1 MQDLDEKGE
10 SETRSLPGINNLSL
24 SRRLLTWGV
33 ELRGIHPV
41 SVEDRTETQFS
52 KIFFIWLSANTN
64 ILSFS
69 AGTLGP
75 VAFGLGLRDACLTIL
90 FFNLLCAAPPAYFST
105 WGPKLGLRQMCAS
118 RYTFGYY
125 GVMVPSLLAL
135 VGGIGFCILNSIL
148 GGQALASVG
157 NISWTV
163 GIVIIAVISLVV
175 SFCGLKV
182 LSWSAL
188 STPTHERKMTL
199 TPHFR
204 RYERLAW
211 IPVLLVFLVAVGVGG
226 KNFVNTPA
234 AAPATASQIL
244 TFGATIAGFTM
255 TWAAFGA
262 DYTAYFHPGVSS
274 LRVFLYSYLGLNIP
288 IITLQCL
295 GAAAAISAPSVPDW
309 DAGYA
314 GGNVGGLV
322 DGMLHP
328 VGGFGKFLMVLLSLS
343 VTANNA
349 PTIYSLC
356 MGFQTLVPPL
366 VVVPRYVF
374 SVFATAV
381 IIPLSIVGQHKFY
394 SALSN
399 FLGLIGYWAG
409 AWVSALFVEHLYFRK
424 GNFANYEIRHWNVP
438 SKLPLGAAALGA
450 SALSFALVIP
460 SMSQVWYTGPIGRRT
475 GDIGFEFALVVTALL
490 YIPLRHLEKHW
501 RGV

>member
-10 SETRSLPGINNLSL
+10 SETRSLPGIDNLSL

-41 SVEDRTETQFS
+41 SVEDRTEKQFS
-52 KIFFIWLSANTN
+52 KIFFIWLSANTS
-64 ILSFS
+64 ILTFS
-69 AGTLGP
+69 TGTLGP

-125 GVMVPSLLAL
+125 GVMVPSLLSL
-135 VGGIGFCILNSIL
+135 VSGIGFCILNSIL

-163 GIVIIAVISLVV
+163 GIVIIAVISFVV

-182 LSWSAL
+182 LSW
-188 STPTHERKMTL
+188 
-199 TPHFR
+199 
-204 RYERLAW
+204 YERLAW

-226 KNFVNTPA
+226 ENFVNTPA

-244 TFGATIAGFTM
+244 TFGATIAGFTL

-262 DYTAYFHPGVSS
+262 DYTAYFHPSVSS
-274 LRVFLYSYLGLNIP
+274 LRVFSYSYLGLNIP

-343 VTANNA
+343 VTASNA
-349 PTIYSLC
+349 PTIYSLSI
-356 MGFQTLVPPL
+356 GFQTLVPPL

-374 SVFATAV
+374 SAFATAV

-399 FLGLIGYWAG
+399 FLGVIGYWAG

>member
-10 SETRSLPGINNLSL
+10 SETRSLPGIDNLSF
-24 SRRLLTWGV
+24 SRRLYTWGV

-41 SVEDRTETQFS
+41 SVEDRTEKQFS
-52 KIFFIWLSANTN
+52 KIFFIWLSANTS
-64 ILSFS
+64 ILTFS
-69 AGTLGP
+69 TGTLGP

-125 GVMVPSLLAL
+125 GVMVPSLLSL
-135 VGGIGFCILNSIL
+135 VSGIGFCILNSIL

-182 LSWSAL
+182 LSW
-188 STPTHERKMTL
+188 
-199 TPHFR
+199 
-204 RYERLAW
+204 YERLAW

-226 KNFVNTPA
+226 KNFVNNPA

-244 TFGATIAGFTM
+244 TFGATIAGFTL

-262 DYTAYFHPGVSS
+262 DYTAYFHPSVSS
-274 LRVFLYSYLGLNIP
+274 LRVFSYSYLGLNIP

-343 VTANNA
+343 VTASNA
-349 PTIYSLC
+349 PTIYSLSI
-356 MGFQTLVPPL
+356 GFQTLVPPL

-374 SVFATAV
+374 SAFATAV

-399 FLGLIGYWAG
+399 FLGVIGYWAG